1 MMMERGGTRPAGC
14 LWVDINITTVD
25 NMIHEVVVVVVV
37 VLVLL
42 MVRVYECVCTW
53 PVRLTV
59 RLLW

>member
-1 MMMERGGTRPAGC
+1 
-14 LWVDINITTVD
+14 
-25 NMIHEVVVVVVV
+25 MIHEVVVVVVV